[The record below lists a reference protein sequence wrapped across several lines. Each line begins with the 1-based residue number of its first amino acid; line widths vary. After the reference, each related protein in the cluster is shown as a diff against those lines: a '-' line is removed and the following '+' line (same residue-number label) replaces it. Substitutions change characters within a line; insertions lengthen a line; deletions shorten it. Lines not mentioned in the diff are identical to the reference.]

1 MPVPFTK
8 TEDRRKDAG
17 DMCVET
23 HVELRGPGLAGTC
36 VGLISEQIVSE
47 ASGVE
52 ELFRSGHEE

>member
-1 MPVPFTK
+1 MLGT
-8 TEDRRKDAG
+8 
-17 DMCVET
+17 CVEM

-52 ELFRSGHEE
+52 ELLRSGHEE